1 MSNLQIN
8 KKNIVKEQKKSL
20 SYVDFVFKRNK
31 VILLFQKKIEKTT
44 MLLIERHYIFFIV
57 MLNK

>member
-31 VILLFQKKIEKTT
+31 VILLFQKKLKRPQCS
-44 MLLIERHYIFFIV
+44 LLKGIIFF
-57 MLNK
+57 LL